1 MLPVPGIHRLAL
13 LAGLIGASALCSGGA
28 LATPAGTAA
37 PSSSYSDQI
46 RPLEIVVDR
55 DPSRVAAAKRLAR
68 LHAEVRDWAAA
79 LRVLERSASFAVKDA
94 EYQGFI
100 GTALRQLQRTAEAV
114 AAYRRAIALQ
124 PDDGRWWVGLGLAL
138 EQNGQKLEARQAFAA
153 ARERE
158 SSLPPALRK
167 LAERRGR

>member
-1 MLPVPGIHRLAL
+1 MPPISGIHRLAL
-13 LAGLIGASALCSGGA
+13 FAGLIVASAQVSGGA
-28 LATPAGTAA
+28 LAAPASGYA
-37 PSSSYSDQI
+37 DQI

-68 LHAEVRDWAAA
+68 LHAEARDWPAAW
-79 LRVLERSASFAVKDA
+79 RVLERSASFAVKDA

-100 GTALRQLQRTAEAV
+100 GTALRQLQRAPEAA